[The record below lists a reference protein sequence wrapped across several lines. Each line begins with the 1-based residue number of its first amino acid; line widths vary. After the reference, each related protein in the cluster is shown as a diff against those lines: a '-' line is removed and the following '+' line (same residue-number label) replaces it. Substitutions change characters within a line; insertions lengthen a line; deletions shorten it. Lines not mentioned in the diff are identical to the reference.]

1 MHNSRFVIIGMAL
14 LSLTAAAAF
23 AQPAEPAAAPPEKI
37 SAWTAGFELDGN
49 SKYIWRSLAWSEGA
63 VLQPS
68 AWVGWSG
75 LTFTVWS
82 NYVLNS
88 GEANAGQFNEV
99 DYRLSYDFEAGGF
112 TISPAFNIYAYPN
125 QDPEGARTTGEI
137 EIGVAYALGDFSLET
152 NHYFDVIDNKG
163 GYIGDVGL
171 AYESDVAEGLTL
183 AGAVRFAFANAKY
196 NEYYVPYS
204 SGTLS
209 AVVLEAGLTYTF
221 AGGFYVRP
229 HFEYNNI
236 LDKNLREAVKIS
248 EDLSLNKP
256 SLFNIGIAA
265 GFEF

>member
-1 MHNSRFVIIGMAL
+1 MPISRSVVVGLVL
-14 LSLTAAAAF
+14 LSLSAAASF
-23 AQPAEPAAAPPEKI
+23 AQESEGP
-37 SAWTAGFELDGN
+37 AWTAGFELDAN

-68 AWVGWSG
+68 AWVGWGG
-75 LTFTVWS
+75 LTFALWG

-88 GEANAGQFNEV
+88 GEANAGQFNEI
-99 DYRLSYDFEAGGF
+99 DYRLSYAFEAGGF

-125 QDPEGARTTGEI
+125 QDPDWSPTTGEI
-137 EIGVAYALGDFSLET
+137 EVGVAYALGDFSLET
-152 NHYFDVIDNKG
+152 NHYIDVIDNKG
-163 GYIGDVGL
+163 GYVGDVGL

-183 AGAVRFAFANAKY
+183 AGAVRFAFANAKF
-196 NEYYVPYS
+196 NEYYVPYD

-209 AVVLEAGLTYTF
+209 AVVLEAGLTYTL

-236 LDKNLREAVKIS
+236 LDKNLRDAIKAT
-248 EDLSLNKP
+248 DWLSLNKP